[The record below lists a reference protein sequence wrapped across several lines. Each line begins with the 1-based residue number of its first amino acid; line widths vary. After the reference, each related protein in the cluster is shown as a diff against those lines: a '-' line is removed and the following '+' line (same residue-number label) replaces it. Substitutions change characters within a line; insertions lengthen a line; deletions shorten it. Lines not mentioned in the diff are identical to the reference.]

1 MGEIKAGV
9 VVVTEF
15 CRPHTSKFQGYIDYI
30 NRTEAVRNENTAK
43 YNLYQDYMGNPEKT
57 TALFTAEKDELTK
70 EDKYELKEI
79 FDKAQENESIM
90 WQTVISFDNRWL
102 KQNGIINESD
112 SLIDEAGLKNAAR
125 GGIRRMLEN
134 ENLENAIWSAAIH
147 FNTDNIHIHVATVEP
162 VPMREKKEYVQ
173 YNYRYENGQEIVFS
187 DMLPDRKLLSDIHR
201 ICFDIHMELLEKY
214 GMNTD
219 IVFSRPNYCK
229 IDLMVENQRGDNLF
243 MQGNELDL
251 LKDCL
256 KKHGVEGGLQGLL
269 DISEAAGARYGITVK
284 PTCDAKYLEVGIS
297 SKSDNVDR
305 ILEYLEEKEGISPQE
320 CSFWGDEYVGIEEGI
335 YGSDS
340 FMKTE
345 KTAAGEFFDVSQVPG
360 KRPEGVV
367 QLGGGVERFLEFL
380 KEQAQIE

>member
-1 MGEIKAGV
+1 MKKKYKGIFFDWDGTAVLSRKAPVEEIVKAMGPLLDQKVNLVIVSGTTMENIAGGKLDSY
-9 VVVTEF
+9 F
-15 CRPHTSKFQGYIDYI
+15 
-30 NRTEAVRNENTAK
+30 
-43 YNLYQDYMGNPEKT
+43 
-57 TALFTAEKDELTK
+57 TK
-70 EDKYELKEI
+70 EQLEHLYL
-79 FDKAQENESIM
+79 
-90 WQTVISFDNRWL
+90 
-102 KQNGIINESD
+102 
-112 SLIDEAGLKNAAR
+112 GLGR
-125 GGIRRMLEN
+125 G
-134 ENLENAIWSAAIH
+134 A
-147 FNTDNIHIHVATVEP
+147 F
-162 VPMREKKEYVQ
+162 
-173 YNYRYENGQEIVFS
+173 NYRYENGQEIVFS

-243 MQGNELDL
+243 MQENELDL

-269 DISEAAGARYGITVK
+269 DISGAAGERYGITVK

-340 FMKTE
+340 FMKTG
-345 KTAAGEFFDVSQVPG
+345 KTADGEFFDVSEVPG

>member
-1 MGEIKAGV
+1 MKKKYKGIFFDWDGTAVLSRKAPVEEIVKAMGPLLDQKVNLVIVSGTTMENIAGGKLDSY
-9 VVVTEF
+9 F
-15 CRPHTSKFQGYIDYI
+15 
-30 NRTEAVRNENTAK
+30 
-43 YNLYQDYMGNPEKT
+43 
-57 TALFTAEKDELTK
+57 TK
-70 EDKYELKEI
+70 EQLEHLYL
-79 FDKAQENESIM
+79 
-90 WQTVISFDNRWL
+90 
-102 KQNGIINESD
+102 
-112 SLIDEAGLKNAAR
+112 GLGR
-125 GGIRRMLEN
+125 G
-134 ENLENAIWSAAIH
+134 A
-147 FNTDNIHIHVATVEP
+147 F
-162 VPMREKKEYVQ
+162 
-173 YNYRYENGQEIVFS
+173 NYRYENGQEIVFS
-187 DMLPDRKLLSDIHR
+187 DMLPDSNLLSDILR

-345 KTAAGEFFDVSQVPG
+345 KTAAGEFFDVSEVPG
-360 KRPEGVV
+360 IRPEGVV

-380 KEQAQIE
+380 KEQAQLG

>member
-1 MGEIKAGV
+1 MKKKYKGIFFDWDGTAVLSRKAPVEEIVKAMGPLLDQKVNLVIVSGTTMENIAGGKLDSY
-9 VVVTEF
+9 F
-15 CRPHTSKFQGYIDYI
+15 
-30 NRTEAVRNENTAK
+30 
-43 YNLYQDYMGNPEKT
+43 
-57 TALFTAEKDELTK
+57 TK
-70 EDKYELKEI
+70 EQLEHLYL
-79 FDKAQENESIM
+79 
-90 WQTVISFDNRWL
+90 
-102 KQNGIINESD
+102 
-112 SLIDEAGLKNAAR
+112 GLGR
-125 GGIRRMLEN
+125 G
-134 ENLENAIWSAAIH
+134 A
-147 FNTDNIHIHVATVEP
+147 F
-162 VPMREKKEYVQ
+162 
-173 YNYRYENGQEIVFS
+173 NYRYENGQEIVFS

-269 DISEAAGARYGITVK
+269 DISEAAGGITVK